1 MKKIFLLL
9 FFNFSLY
16 LVGIKNNLFA
26 TITQQNE
33 DTVIFLNIKL
43 GKENGET
50 EDEKIRR
57 EKRIADSLQAINNF
71 QAIKTAV
78 EKRILDSLQMIK
90 IMEDKRRM
98 ELELMQYKLLQEQ
111 QQNEIK
117 RKELEDSKKNNYKS
131 SIDSIAIIKD
141 YIKENSFNLT
151 PVFEPLTIPLQPIKD
166 DQGDYFSFKFSI
178 YEDARLLFD
187 SYQIYAVLTDKSGK
201 YCDSLGKIKLFATYN
216 PCKNAKIDPITTEI
230 SEECYVHDDLR
241 FLQEIRSNLSY
252 ITMKFSISLLADIGF
267 FDCHRYN
274 SQFVLNTQDYWRDR
288 AFKIYIRGV
297 KILSNGAKIYGPY
310 SAYRLPTSIKLACGT
325 EHN

>member
-57 EKRIADSLQAINNF
+57 EKRITDSLQAINNF

-151 PVFEPLTIPLQPIKD
+151 PIFEPLIIPLQPDEEK
-166 DQGDYFSFKFSI
+166 FFNFKFSLN
-178 YEDARLLFD
+178 EDARLLFD
-187 SYQIYAVLTDKSGK
+187 SYQIYAVLTDKSGA

-230 SEECYVHDDLR
+230 TEECYVDDYLR
-241 FLQEIRSNLSY
+241 FFQEIRPRVSF
-252 ITMKFSISLLADIGF
+252 ITMKFNIDLLASISF

-288 AFKIYIRGV
+288 SFKIYIRGV

-310 SAYRLPTSIKLACGT
+310 SAYRLPTSIKLACGI